1 MSYLFLPIIIILMY
15 FVVSFGHVI
24 FEFWEF
30 SHKMLSFSVLI
41 ISFMELFWSI
51 FEFNCCGCTV
61 VCELNEY
68 RLSIAHVEHWMGRS
82 MSIKKG
88 KELEVCDCSHVLD
101 LCISQVNY
109 IKQQV
114 QPQHQ
119 GAVQS
124 LLIWLELVSYAW
136 TISWLDT
143 TLHISCSII
152 Q

>member
-1 MSYLFLPIIIILMY
+1 MY

-30 SHKMLSFSVLI
+30 SHKILGFSVLI

-51 FEFNCCGCTV
+51 FKFNCCGCTV

-88 KELEVCDCSHVLD
+88 KELSGLWLLSCFRFMHIT
-101 LCISQVNY
+101 ISQVNY

-124 LLIWLELVSYAW
+124 LLIWLALVSYAW

-152 Q
+152 P